1 MPSCVAAILHTP
13 LNLRTGSIS
22 VRQDTLDAP
31 PLERAHRGDEASPQR
46 AADVHAVPR
55 AGMGLLRARA
65 GFAAAWLAFFAIAW
79 LMPVPAGLNAAGKA
93 TLAVVAWV
101 AIVWV
106 TEAIPVGVSGILLP
120 MLLVL
125 SHASPAFSQAASGF
139 AAPVVFLC
147 LAAFLFSAIM
157 QASGLDRRIALALLD
172 YLKVRTANGVIWAMF
187 AVNFVMSLVVPAA
200 NARAAALLPVTN
212 GIVSLFGQS
221 PRERA
226 AKKAIVIQSLV
237 YGAMISGMCILTAH
251 LPNMVVSGLLEKQ
264 LGIRIS
270 YFTWFKLQWPYLG
283 MFVITQCWV
292 QFYFRSRAIP
302 IPGGRAA
309 ISTMRGALPRATRN
323 DWAVLML
330 FAGVAAMWATEPLHH
345 LPSEIVAL
353 IALALLCAPG
363 ILRFGWT
370 EVEQRTIWG
379 TLFLLAGALSLS
391 SAISA
396 SGLAQWAADH
406 IYFVAHGHGWWLAI
420 AIVMLGTH
428 VIRIG
433 MLSNVAAIT
442 MIAPIALALAPRF
455 GLHPVAFTMLVS
467 DTDSFA
473 YILPTQITAG
483 VIAYSS
489 GAFTTADYAKVGVVS
504 VLIAIVYG
512 LCVIAPWYA
521 FMGIPV
527 WDATAAWPFAH

>member
-1 MPSCVAAILHTP
+1 MTDKI
-13 LNLRTGSIS
+13 
-22 VRQDTLDAP
+22 LDAL
-31 PLERAHRGDEASPQR
+31 PLQHARPCAAPAAPTASAHGAI
-46 AADVHAVPR
+46 AHAGRRTPG
-55 AGMGLLRARA
+55 AILRARV
-65 GFAAAWLAFFAIAW
+65 GFVSAWLAFFAVTW
-79 LMPVPAGLNAAGKA
+79 LLPTPAGLGAPGKA

-125 SHASPAFSQAASGF
+125 SHASPSFPKAASGF
-139 AAPVVFLC
+139 TAPVVFLC

-172 YLKVRTANGVIWAMF
+172 RLKVRTANGVIWAMF

-200 NARAAALLPVTN
+200 NARSAALLPVTN
-212 GIVSLFGQS
+212 GIVKLFGES
-221 PRERA
+221 PRERDA
-226 AKKAIVIQSLV
+226 RKAIVIQTLV

-270 YFTWFKLQWPYLG
+270 YFTWFKLQWPYIG

-292 QFYFRSRAIP
+292 QLYFRSRAVR

-309 ISTMRGALPRATRN
+309 IASMRAALPGATGN
-323 DWAVLML
+323 DWSVLVL
-330 FAGVAAMWATEPLHH
+330 FAAVALLWATEPLHH
-345 LPSEIVAL
+345 LSSEIVAL
-353 IALALLCAPG
+353 IALAVLFAPG
-363 ILRFGWT
+363 VLRFGWA

-391 SAISA
+391 AAISS
-396 SGLAQWAADH
+396 SGLALWAADH
-406 IYFVAHGHGWWLAI
+406 IYVAAHGHGWWIAI
-420 AIVMLGTH
+420 GIVMLGTH

-433 MLSNVAAIT
+433 MLSNVAAVT
-442 MIAPIALALAPRF
+442 MIAPIALALAPRL

-473 YILPTQITAG
+473 YLLPTQITAG

-489 GAFTTADYAKVGVVS
+489 GAFSTADYAKVGVVS

-521 FMGIPV
+521 FMGVPV
-527 WDATAAWPFAH
+527 WDASAPWPFAH

>member
-1 MPSCVAAILHTP
+1 MT
-13 LNLRTGSIS
+13 
-22 VRQDTLDAP
+22 DKTLDAP
-31 PLERAHRGDEASPQR
+31 PLERAPIRPVSAIDRVEATP
-46 AADVHAVPR
+46 AAAAHAGPR
-55 AGMGLLRARA
+55 TPGAILRARL
-65 GFAAAWLAFFAIAW
+65 GFVAAWLAFFAVAW
-79 LMPVPAGLNAAGKA
+79 LLPTPTGLGAPGKA

-125 SHASPAFSQAASGF
+125 SHASPSFPKAASGF

-172 YLKVRTANGVIWAMF
+172 RLKVRTANGVIWAMF

-200 NARAAALLPVTN
+200 NARSAALLPVTN
-212 GIVSLFGQS
+212 GIVNLFGDT

-226 AKKAIVIQSLV
+226 AKKAIVIQTLV

-264 LGIRIS
+264 LGIHIS
-270 YFTWFKLQWPYLG
+270 YLTWFKLQWPYIG

-292 QFYFRSRAIP
+292 QFYFRSRAVQ

-309 ISTMRGALPRATRN
+309 IATMREALPRATGN
-323 DWAVLML
+323 DWSVLAL
-330 FAGVAAMWATEPLHH
+330 FAAVAILWATEPLHH
-345 LPSEIVAL
+345 LSSEIVAL
-353 IALALLCAPG
+353 IALAVLFAPG
-363 ILRFGWT
+363 VLRFGWA

-391 SAISA
+391 GAISS

-406 IYFVAHGHGWWLAI
+406 IYLAAHGHGWWLAI
-420 AIVMLGTH
+420 GIVMLGTH

-433 MLSNVAAIT
+433 MLSNVAAVT
-442 MIAPIALALAPRF
+442 MIAPIALALAPRL

-473 YILPTQITAG
+473 YLLPTQITAG

-504 VLIAIVYG
+504 VLIAILYG

-521 FMGIPV
+521 FMGVPV
-527 WDATAAWPFAH
+527 WDAAAPWPFAH

>member
-1 MPSCVAAILHTP
+1 MTEQTLDTPALERPLRPANDALTQGALGHAGARTP
-13 LNLRTGSIS
+13 LAMI
-22 VRQDTLDAP
+22 
-31 PLERAHRGDEASPQR
+31 
-46 AADVHAVPR
+46 
-55 AGMGLLRARA
+55 RARV
-65 GFAAAWLAFFAIAW
+65 GFVAAWLAFFIVAW
-79 LMPVPAGLNAAGKA
+79 LMPMPAGLDASGKA

-125 SHASPAFSQAASGF
+125 SHASPTFSTAASGF

-172 YLKVRTANGVIWAMF
+172 AFKVRTANGVIWAMF

-200 NARAAALLPVTN
+200 NARSAALLPVTN
-212 GIVSLFGQS
+212 GIVRLFGGS
-221 PRERA
+221 ARELA
-226 AKKAIVIQSLV
+226 ARKAIVIQTLV
-237 YGAMISGMCILTAH
+237 YGAMISGMCVLTAH
-251 LPNMVVSGLLEKQ
+251 LPNMVVSGLLEKR
-264 LGIRIS
+264 LGVHIS

-283 MFVITQCWV
+283 MFAITQCWV
-292 QFYFRSRAIP
+292 QYYFRSRAVQ

-309 ISTMRGALPRATRN
+309 IKQMRSALPPASRN
-323 DWAVLML
+323 DATVLAL
-330 FAGVAAMWATEPLHH
+330 FAGVAILWATEPLHH

-353 IALALLCAPG
+353 IALAVLFAPG
-363 ILRFGWT
+363 VLRFGWG

-391 SAISA
+391 AAISG

-406 IYFVAHGHGWWLAI
+406 IYRIAQGHGWWLAI
-420 AIVMLGTH
+420 GIVMLGTH
-428 VIRIG
+428 IVRIG
-433 MLSNVAAIT
+433 MLSNVAAVT
-442 MIAPIALALAPRF
+442 MIAPIALALAPRL
-455 GLHPVAFTMLVS
+455 GLHPVAFTMLIS

-473 YILPTQITAG
+473 YLLPTQITAG

-489 GAFTTADYAKVGVVS
+489 GAFTTSDYAKVGVVS
-504 VLIAIVYG
+504 VLIAILYG
-512 LCVIAPWYA
+512 LCVMAPWYA
-521 FMGIPV
+521 YMGVPV
-527 WDATAAWPFAH
+527 WDASAPWPYAH

>member
-1 MPSCVAAILHTP
+1 MTVTDNS
-13 LNLRTGSIS
+13 
-22 VRQDTLDAP
+22 LDAP
-31 PLERAHRGDEASPQR
+31 LNHAYRASSDSSVRHTVAQAG
-46 AADVHAVPR
+46 PR
-55 AGMGLLRARA
+55 KSSAMLRARA
-65 GFAAAWLAFFAIAW
+65 GFAAAWIAFFAIAW
-79 LMPVPAGLNAAGKA
+79 LMPAFAGLTASGQA

-125 SHASPAFSQAASGF
+125 SHASPSFPQAVSGF

-172 YLKVRTANGVIWAMF
+172 RLKVRTANGVIWAMF

-200 NARAAALLPVTN
+200 NARSGALLPVTN
-212 GIVSLFGQS
+212 GIVQLFGDS

-226 AKKAIVIQSLV
+226 AKKAIVIQTLV

-270 YFTWFKLQWPYLG
+270 YFTWFELQWPYLG

-292 QFYFRSRAIP
+292 QYFFRSRAVG
-302 IPGGRAA
+302 IPGGCAA
-309 ISTMRGALPRATRN
+309 IATMRNALPRATHR
-323 DWAVLML
+323 DWNVLAI
-330 FAGVAAMWATEPLHH
+330 FGGVAILWATEPLHH
-345 LPSEIVAL
+345 LSSEIVAL
-353 IALALLCAPG
+353 IALAVLFAPG
-363 ILRFGWT
+363 VLDFGWA
-370 EVEQRTIWG
+370 EVQQRTIWG

-391 SAISA
+391 SAISS
-396 SGLAQWAADH
+396 SGLAQWAANH
-406 IYFVAHGHGWWLAI
+406 IYVVAHGHSWWLAI
-420 AIVMLGTH
+420 GIVMLGTH

-433 MLSNVAAIT
+433 MLSNVAAVT
-442 MIAPIALALAPRF
+442 MIAPIALTLAPRL
-455 GLHPVAFTMLVS
+455 GLHPIAFTLLVC

-473 YILPTQITAG
+473 YLLPTQITAG

-521 FMGIPV
+521 FMGVPV
-527 WDATAAWPFAH
+527 WDASAPWPFAH

>member
-1 MPSCVAAILHTP
+1 MTVTDKI
-13 LNLRTGSIS
+13 
-22 VRQDTLDAP
+22 LDAP
-31 PLERAHRGDEASPQR
+31 PLKHPPHAAEAFHASE
-46 AADVHAVPR
+46 AAPASDHGHAGPR
-55 AGMGLLRARA
+55 SGSALLRARL
-65 GFAAAWLAFFAIAW
+65 GFVAAWLVFLVVAW
-79 LMPVPAGLNAAGKA
+79 LTPTPAGLDASGHA

-106 TEAIPVGVSGILLP
+106 TEAIPVGVSGILIP

-125 SHASPAFSQAASGF
+125 SHASPGLPKAASGF

-157 QASGLDRRIALALLD
+157 QASGLDRRIALALLER
-172 YLKVRTANGVIWAMF
+172 LKVRTANGVIWAMF
-187 AVNFVMSLVVPAA
+187 AVNFVMSMVVPAA
-200 NARAAALLPVTN
+200 NARSAALLPVTN
-212 GIVSLFGQS
+212 GIVQLFGDS

-264 LGIRIS
+264 LGIHIS
-270 YFTWFKLQWPYLG
+270 YFTWLKLQWPYLG
-283 MFVITQCWV
+283 MFAITQCWV
-292 QFYFRSRAIP
+292 QYYFRSRAVP

-309 ISTMRGALPRATRN
+309 ITAMRRALPPASHN
-323 DWAVLML
+323 DWLVLAL
-330 FAGVAAMWATEPLHH
+330 FAGVAVLWATEPLHR
-345 LPSEIVAL
+345 LSSEIVAL
-353 IALALLCAPG
+353 VALAILFAPG
-363 ILRFGWT
+363 VLRFGWA

-391 SAISA
+391 AAISS

-406 IYFVAHGHGWWLAI
+406 IYLVAHGHGWWLAI
-420 AIVMLGTH
+420 GIVMFGTH
-428 VIRIG
+428 IIRIG
-433 MLSNVAAIT
+433 MLSNVAAVT
-442 MIAPIALALAPRF
+442 MIAPIALALAPRL

-473 YILPTQITAG
+473 YLLPTQITAG

-489 GAFTTADYAKVGVVS
+489 GAFTTADYARVGVVS
-504 VLIAIVYG
+504 VLIAILYG

-521 FMGIPV
+521 FMGVPV
-527 WDATAAWPFAH
+527 WDASAAWPFSH

>member
-1 MPSCVAAILHTP
+1 MSVTDNAIGTPPLDGAPASRPTQAESAMAPHTDPHATGRSRTARWRAAI
-13 LNLRTGSIS
+13 
-22 VRQDTLDAP
+22 
-31 PLERAHRGDEASPQR
+31 
-46 AADVHAVPR
+46 
-55 AGMGLLRARA
+55 

-79 LMPVPAGLNAAGKA
+79 WLPAPAHLSAEGKA

-101 AIVWV
+101 AIVWI

-125 SHASPAFSQAASGF
+125 SHASPSFPKAASGF

-157 QASGLDRRIALALLD
+157 QASGLDRRIALLLLD
-172 YLKVRTANGVIWAMF
+172 RLKVRTANGVTWAMF
-187 AVNFVMSLVVPAA
+187 AVNCVMALVVPAA
-200 NARAAALLPVTN
+200 NARAATLLPVTN
-212 GIVSLFGQS
+212 GIVRLFGET

-226 AKKAIVIQSLV
+226 ARKAIVIQTLV

-270 YFTWFKLQWPYLG
+270 YLTWLKLQWPYLG
-283 MFVITQCWV
+283 MFAITQAWV
-292 QFYFRSRAIP
+292 QFHFRSRAVA
-302 IPGGRAA
+302 IPGGPGAIAAMRRAQPPA
-309 ISTMRGALPRATRN
+309 ARN
-323 DWAVLML
+323 DWAVLAL
-330 FAGVAAMWATEPLHH
+330 FAAVAVLWATEPLHH

-353 IALALLCAPG
+353 IALALLFAPG
-363 ILRFGWT
+363 VLRFGWA

-396 SGLAQWAADH
+396 SGLANWAADH
-406 IYFVAHGHGWWLAI
+406 VYVAARGHGWWLAI

-433 MLSNVAAIT
+433 MLSNVAAVT
-442 MIAPIALALAPRF
+442 MIAPIALALAPRL

-473 YILPTQITAG
+473 YLLPTQITAG

-489 GAFTTADYAKVGVVS
+489 GAFSTADYAKVGAVS

-512 LCVIAPWYA
+512 LCVMAPWYA
-521 FMGIPV
+521 YMGIPV
-527 WDATAAWPFAH
+527 WDATAPWPFAH

>member
-1 MPSCVAAILHTP
+1 VT
-13 LNLRTGSIS
+13 
-22 VRQDTLDAP
+22 QDILDAP
-31 PLERAHRGDEASPQR
+31 PREPAPTTADTPPARPAGAH
-46 AADVHAVPR
+46 AAPSTA
-55 AGMGLLRARA
+55 AGLPRARA

-79 LMPVPAGLNAAGKA
+79 LMPVPAGLNASGKA

-106 TEAIPVGVSGILLP
+106 SEAIPVGVSGILLP

-125 SHASPAFSQAASGF
+125 SHASPSFPTAASGF

-172 YLKVRTANGVIWAMF
+172 RLKVRTANGVIWAMF
-187 AVNFVMSLVVPAA
+187 AVNLVMSFVVPAA

-212 GIVSLFGQS
+212 GIVRLFGES
-221 PRERA
+221 ARERA

-237 YGAMISGMCILTAH
+237 YGSMISGMCILTAH

-283 MFVITQCWV
+283 MFAITECWV

-309 ISTMRGALPRATRN
+309 VSTMRAALPRATGN
-323 DWAVLML
+323 DRGVLAL
-330 FAGVAAMWATEPLHH
+330 FAAVAVMWATEPLHH

-353 IALALLCAPG
+353 IALALLFAPG
-363 ILRFGWT
+363 VLRFGWAD
-370 EVEQRTIWG
+370 VELRTIWG

-406 IYFVAHGHGWWLAI
+406 IYFVARDHVWWLAI
-420 AIVMLGTH
+420 GIVMLGTH

-433 MLSNVAAIT
+433 MLSNVAAVT
-442 MIAPIALALAPRF
+442 MIAPIALALAPRL

-521 FMGIPV
+521 FMGVPV
-527 WDATAAWPFAH
+527 WDSHAAWPFAH

>member
-1 MPSCVAAILHTP
+1 MTDKI
-13 LNLRTGSIS
+13 
-22 VRQDTLDAP
+22 LDAL
-31 PLERAHRGDEASPQR
+31 PLQHAQPCAPSAKPTASAHGAI
-46 AADVHAVPR
+46 AHAGPR
-55 AGMGLLRARA
+55 TSGAILRARV
-65 GFAAAWLAFFAIAW
+65 GFVSAWLAFFAVTW
-79 LMPVPAGLNAAGKA
+79 LLPTPAGLGAPGKA

-101 AIVWV
+101 AIIWV
-106 TEAIPVGVSGILLP
+106 TEAIPMGVSGILLP

-125 SHASPAFSQAASGF
+125 SHASPSFPKAASGF

-157 QASGLDRRIALALLD
+157 QASGLDRRIALALLNR
-172 YLKVRTANGVIWAMF
+172 LKVRTANGVIWAMF

-200 NARAAALLPVTN
+200 NARSAALLPVTN
-212 GIVSLFGQS
+212 GIVELFGAS

-226 AKKAIVIQSLV
+226 ARKAIVIQTLV

-270 YFTWFKLQWPYLG
+270 YFTWFKLQWPYIG
-283 MFVITQCWV
+283 MFVITQGWV
-292 QFYFRSRAIP
+292 QFYFRSRAVQ

-309 ISTMRGALPRATRN
+309 IASMRAALPRASGN
-323 DWAVLML
+323 DWSVLVL
-330 FAGVAAMWATEPLHH
+330 FAAVALLWATEPLHH
-345 LPSEIVAL
+345 LSSEIVAL
-353 IALALLCAPG
+353 IALAVLFAPG
-363 ILRFGWT
+363 VLRFGWA
-370 EVEQRTIWG
+370 EVEARTIWG

-391 SAISA
+391 AAISS

-406 IYFVAHGHGWWLAI
+406 IYVAAHGHGWWIAI
-420 AIVMLGTH
+420 GIVMLGTH

-433 MLSNVAAIT
+433 MLSNVAAVT
-442 MIAPIALALAPRF
+442 MIAPIALALAPRL

-473 YILPTQITAG
+473 YLLPTQITAG

-489 GAFTTADYAKVGVVS
+489 GAFSSADYAKVGVVS

-521 FMGIPV
+521 FMGVPV
-527 WDATAAWPFAH
+527 WDAGAPWPFAH